1 MMELPRMVFPSPD
14 STFDFDAHTPSLAGS
29 PSASSHH
36 NLSLSHS
43 PSPNPFDFNP
53 FDNTPFLPMPTL
65 HNPNPGQV
73 TWIEHTYAPQP
84 PGSEALLEPPA
95 RVQTHGNR
103 DFISA
108 SFEHGQKLGKP
119 SGACTRCK
127 KLKMKCELRSGE
139 AKCQRCKGGDYDCIP
154 ARRRPRRPRVNPVPS
169 PGQLKRIHNH
179 NPANVSVPPEDD
191 DATEGEEDDSDEP
204 RLPAKTSPMGMIARM
219 ATTATG
225 IGLVKGEDTASEST
239 TIVGP
244 GDEMGI
250 QLHVPAMGGM
260 MGIGS
265 PSYFQGM
272 FLHALPR
279 PLFPVPCRDT
289 TPMPQFI
296 APTTR
301 RAPKGV
307 RRLPSQPHAALR
319 HPHHHPRLAFHPPS
333 HFPLLPH
340 FASANQPHVA
350 HYPYSIFF
358 SAPCAFHTWTTPLA
372 VLSCSPIHISPSRTG
387 PFTLGGRASVPK
399 RPCPCSCQ
407 EGLLPIFCS
416 RSHSSITSPCSC
428 SCAHDAS
435 RGGSRGGGRL
445 TVRCGRAADSCALF
459 VVWLPFLL
467 LRGEAPGTLCRAG
480 WMFEL
485 YEGQGSCIGRHGY
498 PGPHPLPSCLSSPVC
513 RL

>member
-1 MMELPRMVFPSPD
+1 MNRKGVGINRAREERGPLTNTHPAVSSLSHSSPSNENTFPMMELPRMVFPSPD

-53 FDNTPFLPMPTL
+53 FNNTPFLPMPTL

-179 NPANVSVPPEDD
+179 NSSVPPQDD

-225 IGLVKGEDTASEST
+225 TGLVKGEDTASEST

-250 QLHVPAMGGM
+250 QLHVPAAMGM

-272 FLHALPR
+272 FLHAPR
-279 PLFPVPCRDT
+279 ALFPVPCSLHSA
-289 TPMPQFI
+289 PMPQFI

-319 HPHHHPRLAFHPPS
+319 HPHHPFVAFHPPS
-333 HFPLLPH
+333 HSFPTYRPPSRAPTSHTSRTIRILPCSFYVSCH
-340 FASANQPHVA
+340 
-350 HYPYSIFF
+350 
-358 SAPCAFHTWTTPLA
+358 PLT
-372 VLSCSPIHISPSRTG
+372 VRCRIPPIHISHSSGPVRTRWPRVCAQAPVPVVVSRSSSSHSLLVPSAPT
-387 PFTLGGRASVPK
+387 PPK
-399 RPCPCSCQ
+399 RESSLVPMTPSDCSLCVGLDRTRGL
-407 EGLLPIFCS
+407 EGC
-416 RSHSSITSPCSC
+416 
-428 SCAHDAS
+428 
-435 RGGSRGGGRL
+435 GRL
-445 TVRCGRAADSCALF
+445 N
-459 VVWLPFLL
+459 
-467 LRGEAPGTLCRAG
+467 
-480 WMFEL
+480 
-485 YEGQGSCIGRHGY
+485 
-498 PGPHPLPSCLSSPVC
+498 GPLWTGG
-513 RL
+513 